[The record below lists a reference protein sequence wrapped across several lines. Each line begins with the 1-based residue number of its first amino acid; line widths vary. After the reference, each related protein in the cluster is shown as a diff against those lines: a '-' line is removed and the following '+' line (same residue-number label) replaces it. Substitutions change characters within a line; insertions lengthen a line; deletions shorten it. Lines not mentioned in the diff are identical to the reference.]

1 MNKHILKHIVMGI
14 AAFCV
19 VSCQDSESDLLKP
32 KAYFENN
39 LQQVTMPNSGNT
51 LTVDITARISNK
63 ANSQSIIRYTKSR
76 RFIG

>member
-14 AAFCV
+14 AAFCA

-39 LQQVTMPNSGNT
+39 LQQVT
-51 LTVDITARISNK
+51 
-63 ANSQSIIRYTKSR
+63 
-76 RFIG
+76 